1 MAIEID
7 LPDELRPFRNKVF
20 NTAKSFIKVKPHKS
34 FSIDWWQS
42 RIGGNPYFPK
52 TMTYPTDNKGRPLLF
67 LAQINFEDV
76 PPIDS
81 YPDKGILQFYIS
93 DDDLHGLDLDD
104 MTNQNGFKILYFEE
118 IDRDE
123 TNIFTDFSFL
133 PDFDYSPLLPNA
145 AYPVEFRTMEEAMP
159 VTDIEF
165 ETEFGEEFFQQFGDR
180 EWDVKDEYTRQ
191 VSAKG
196 HKIGG
201 YAHFTQWDPRTADE
215 PMVLLFQVDS
225 DPEFDISWGDMGV
238 GNFFILKEDLEKR
251 NFSKVMF
258 YWDCY

>member
-1 MAIEID
+1 MAIELD

-20 NTAKSFIKVKPHKS
+20 NTTKTFIKASPRKSFT
-34 FSIDWWQS
+34 IDWWAS
-42 RIGGNPYFPK
+42 RIGGNPYLPK
-52 TMTYPTDNKGRPLLF
+52 SVDYPTDSNGRPLLF
-67 LAQINFEDV
+67 LCQLNFEDI
-76 PPIDS
+76 PPLAP

-93 DDDLHGLDLDD
+93 DDDMHGLDLDD
-104 MTNQNGFKILYFEE
+104 MTNQDKFRLLYFEE

-123 TNIFTDFSFL
+123 TNILVDFSFL
-133 PDFDYSPLLPNA
+133 PKPDYSPLLPNA
-145 AYPVEFRTMEEAMP
+145 AYPIEFRTTEEVLP
-159 VTDIEF
+159 VSDILF
-165 ETEFGEEFFQQFGDR
+165 DTEFGEDFFQKFGDR

-201 YAHFTQWDPRTADE
+201 YAYFTQWDPRTAED
-215 PMVLLFQVDS
+215 PMLLLLQIDS

-238 GNFFILKEDLEKR
+238 GNFFIRQEDLEKKD
-251 NFSKVMF
+251 FSKVMF